1 MTRKDHCHGTQGS
14 TPMSCVSEPRGRAL
28 EALADPARA
37 KGAIRRIGEE
47 LGVHPEALCI
57 WVKKAQV
64 DGGLRPG
71 TTVDQAQRIKELEK
85 EVRELRRA
93 NAILK
98 STVGLSI
105 VAECDRPSR

>member
-1 MTRKDHCHGTQGS
+1 M
-14 TPMSCVSEPRGRAL
+14 
-28 EALADPARA
+28 
-37 KGAIRRIGEE
+37 RRIGEE
-47 LGVHPEALCI
+47 LGVHPEALWS
-57 WVKKAQV
+57 WVNKAQV

-71 TTVDQAQRIKELEK
+71 TTTDEAQRIKELEK

-105 VAECDRPSR
+105 TAECERPSR